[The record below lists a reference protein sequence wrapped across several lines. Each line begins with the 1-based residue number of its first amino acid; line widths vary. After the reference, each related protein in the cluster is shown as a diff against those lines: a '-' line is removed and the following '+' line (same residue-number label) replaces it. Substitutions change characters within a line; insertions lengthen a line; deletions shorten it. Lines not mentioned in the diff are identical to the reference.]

1 MIKVEVKAETNLDG
15 QTVSFEC
22 PNCHHQIT
30 ETVGRLRKE
39 GYNCPSCAQ
48 MLDPT
53 RKPAVT
59 GIKHGMSVSKPTVV
73 SKMEVSASPFLQK
86 KKRKL

>member
-1 MIKVEVKAETNLDG
+1 
-15 QTVSFEC
+15 
-22 PNCHHQIT
+22 
-30 ETVGRLRKE
+30 
-39 GYNCPSCAQ
+39 